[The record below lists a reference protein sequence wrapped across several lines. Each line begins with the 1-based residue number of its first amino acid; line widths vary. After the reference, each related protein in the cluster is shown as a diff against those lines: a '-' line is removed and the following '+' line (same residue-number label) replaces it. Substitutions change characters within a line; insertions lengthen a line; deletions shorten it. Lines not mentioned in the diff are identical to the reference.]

1 MMNSLM
7 QLSRFSDIVTRY
19 PVVFFDSYG
28 VLRNHNGLIPGAAEC
43 FQRLRD
49 AGVHV
54 RVLTNNAARSPGAA
68 SDRLEHYGL
77 VDIPPEEII
86 TSGATTRHFLE
97 QKIGSGKVAYLGT
110 PAAAEY
116 IIGAGLEAVP
126 IAEVDFARLEDIKG
140 VAFLDDEGY
149 DLNHDINL
157 TINLLRRRLV
167 PVVVANTDL
176 LYPVDK
182 SNVALATGGIAKLAE
197 YVLGRQFAKFGKPA
211 SQMFQMGLDSVV
223 PYFPEVSPK
232 DILMVGDTLHTD
244 ILGGNS
250 FGLSTAL
257 VLSGNTRTDNVET
270 AIRSSGIIPDF
281 ICTSIGE

>member
-1 MMNSLM
+1 MKI
-7 QLSRFSDIVTRY
+7 SRFSDIVEGF

-28 VLRNHNGLIPGAAEC
+28 VLRNYNGLIPGATDCVE
-43 FQRLRD
+43 RLR
-49 AGVHV
+49 ARGVHV
-54 RVLTNNAARSPGAA
+54 RVLTNNAARSPSAA
-68 SDRLEHYGL
+68 AARLAHYGL
-77 VDIPPEEII
+77 PGIPPDEVI

-97 QKIGSGKVAYLGT
+97 QKIRSGKVAYLGT

-126 IAEVDFARLEDIKG
+126 IAEVDFNNLDEIKG
-140 VAFLDDEGY
+140 LAFLDDEGY
-149 DLNHDINL
+149 DLNKDINL

-182 SNVALATGGIAKLAE
+182 ENVALATGGIAKLAE

-211 SQMFQMGLDSVV
+211 SQMFQMGLDSVAQQ
-223 PYFPEVSPK
+223 FPGVSPK

-244 ILGGNS
+244 ILGGNT
-250 FGLSTAL
+250 FGVSTAL
-257 VLSGNTRTDNVET
+257 VLSGNTREDNVET
-270 AIRSSGIIPDF
+270 EVRSSGIIPDF
-281 ICTSIGE
+281 ICRSIGE

>member
-1 MMNSLM
+1 MDLT
-7 QLSRFSDIVTRY
+7 LFSDIAADY
-19 PVVFFDSYG
+19 PVIFFDSYG

-43 FQRLRD
+43 VERLRKN
-49 AGVHV
+49 GTHI
-54 RVLTNNAARSPGAA
+54 RVLTNNAARSPRAA
-68 SDRLEHYGL
+68 AVRLEHYGL
-77 VDIPPEEII
+77 PGIPPEEII

-97 QKIGSGKVAYLGT
+97 QKVRSGKVAYLGT
-110 PAAAEY
+110 PASAEY
-116 IIGAGLEAVP
+116 IIAAGLEAIPV
-126 IAEVDFARLEDIKG
+126 ADVDFDNLGEIKG

-149 DLNHDINL
+149 DMNKDVNRV
-157 TINLLRRRLV
+157 INLLRHRLV

-182 SNVALATGGIAKLAE
+182 DNVALATGGIAKLAE

-211 SQMFQMGLDSVV
+211 SQMFQMGLDSVAQ
-223 PYFPEVSPK
+223 YFPEVSPK

-250 FGLSTAL
+250 FGMATAL
-257 VLSGNTRTDNVET
+257 VLSGNTRRQSADLE
-270 AIRSSGIIPDF
+270 IRTSGIIPDY

>member
-1 MMNSLM
+1 M
-7 QLSRFSDIVTRY
+7 QISKFSDIVQGF

-43 FQRLRD
+43 FQQLR
-49 AGVHV
+49 ASGVHV
-54 RVLTNNAARSPGAA
+54 RVLTNNAARSPTSA
-68 SDRLEHYGL
+68 SARLAHYGL
-77 VDIPPEEII
+77 PGVPPEEII

-97 QKIGSGKVAYLGT
+97 QKVGVGKVAYLGT
-110 PAAAEY
+110 PAASEY
-116 IIGAGLEAVP
+116 IISAGLEAIP
-126 IAEVDFARLEDIKG
+126 ISEVDFNRLEEIKA

-149 DLNHDINL
+149 DLNKDINL

-182 SNVALATGGIAKLAE
+182 NNVALATGGIAKLAE

-232 DILMVGDTLHTD
+232 HILMVGDTLHTD

-250 FGLSTAL
+250 FGVSTAL
-257 VLSGNTRTDNVET
+257 VLSGNTRADNVET
-270 AIRSSGIIPDF
+270 EIRSSGIIPDF
-281 ICTSIGE
+281 LCASIGE

>member
-1 MMNSLM
+1 M
-7 QLSRFSDIVTRY
+7 QLSKFSDIVQGF

-28 VLRNHNGLIPGAAEC
+28 VLRNHDGLIPGAAEC
-43 FQRLRD
+43 FNNLR
-49 AGVHV
+49 AKGIHV
-54 RVLTNNAARSPGAA
+54 RVLTNNAARSPKKA
-68 SDRLEHYGL
+68 SERIAYYGL
-77 VDIPPEEII
+77 KDIPAKEII

-97 QKIGSGKVAYLGT
+97 QKIKSGKVAYLGT
-110 PAAAEY
+110 EAAAEY

-126 IAEVDFARLEDIKG
+126 IAKVDFDKLDEIKG

-149 DLNHDINL
+149 DLNLDINK

-176 LYPVDK
+176 LYPVNK
-182 SNVALATGGIAKLAE
+182 NNVALATGGIAKLAE

-211 SQMFQMGLDSVV
+211 SQMFQMGLDSVAQ
-223 PYFPEVSPK
+223 FMPEVSPK

-250 FGLSTAL
+250 FGVSTAL
-257 VLSGNTRTDNVET
+257 VLSGNTRPDDVET
-270 AIRSSGIIPDF
+270 QIKSSGIIPDF
-281 ICTSIGE
+281 LCGSIGE

>member
-1 MMNSLM
+1 M
-7 QLSRFSDIVTRY
+7 QITRFSDIVKGF

-28 VLRNHNGLIPGAAEC
+28 VLRNHNGLIPGASEC
-43 FQRLRD
+43 FQRLR
-49 AGVHV
+49 AEGIHV
-54 RVLTNNAARSPGAA
+54 RVLTNNAARSPAA
-68 SDRLEHYGL
+68 AAARLAHYGL
-77 VDIPPEEII
+77 PDIPPEEIV

-97 QKIGSGKVAYLGT
+97 QKIRSGKVAYLGT
-110 PAAAEY
+110 PDAAEY

-126 IAEVDFARLEDIKG
+126 VSEVDFDHLDEIKG

-149 DLNHDINL
+149 DLNKDINR

-182 SNVALATGGIAKLAE
+182 ENVALATGGIAKLAE

-211 SQMFQMGLDSVV
+211 SQMFQMGLDSVARS
-223 PYFPEVSPK
+223 FPDVSPK

-250 FGLSTAL
+250 FGVSTAL
-257 VLSGNTRTDNVET
+257 VLSGNTRADNVET
-270 AIRSSGIIPDF
+270 EVRSSGIIPDF
-281 ICTSIGE
+281 ICRNIGE